1 MTAMAF
7 FPSSASTISYSFSN
21 IPVRISRFIS
31 ESSTI
36 RIRLFLVCFID
47 IFSKQM
53 VTATSPL
60 LLSSLTYI
68 RQYVDDIIL
77 YFQYSVYH
85 FSLFPATESP
95 YLRVLKVLSILQ
107 TKECVLSHLR
117 EAFFLYRKAI
127 SCKIKIGPPDQLLI
141 CNATKKSRR
150 TAKQF
155 SNLSFSVY
163 FIFPLPVRL

>member
-1 MTAMAF
+1 
-7 FPSSASTISYSFSN
+7 
-21 IPVRISRFIS
+21 
-31 ESSTI
+31 
-36 RIRLFLVCFID
+36 
-47 IFSKQM
+47 M

-117 EAFFLYRKAI
+117 EAFFLYSKAI

-163 FIFPLPVRL
+163 FISHLPVRL

>member
-1 MTAMAF
+1 
-7 FPSSASTISYSFSN
+7 
-21 IPVRISRFIS
+21 
-31 ESSTI
+31 
-36 RIRLFLVCFID
+36 
-47 IFSKQM
+47 M

-141 CNATKKSRR
+141 CNATKKAGELQNSSPTSHFLFILFLICRYVLMLKLILPILSLPIQITLTSSPSVR
-150 TAKQF
+150 T
-155 SNLSFSVY
+155 SSTRLIRSFA
-163 FIFPLPVRL
+163 ILEI